1 MPVLIKFPGKDWTG
15 LNRHS
20 KRFSE
25 YSSMPCE
32 LKPRLVV
39 LYGSQ
44 KGQAQSI
51 AEGIAEEAEDH
62 GLVAELSCLNQN
74 EMYNLEKENAP
85 VVFIVSTTGD
95 GEPPDNALQFVKRIK
110 KKTLSTDHYKHLC
123 YAILALGDTNYANFC
138 NCGKTIER
146 RLQELGAKQFYAT
159 GYADDGVGLE
169 VVVDPWLEGLW
180 RAIKGA
186 LLKMA
191 SDRIAPLKGD
201 VGDSPRE
208 ICNSDISDIQLNI
221 LSLSDHQNFESI
233 RASVNTDSKYASAVS
248 ASASATQKAIS
259 DLRPAS
265 PVGSPGLAS
274 QSCGTAIVSTS
285 AMEKQT
291 GDAGFPHVA
300 MLASLTCS
308 LPPLSESSLNVPT
321 LPPPYLDVSLQD
333 VDIVEQIVGR
343 LNKETLHEVPIHR
356 VVQLTRGD
364 SVKRALLLELDISAY
379 PMMACQPGDSFDV
392 FCPNRAAEVEDMLH
406 RLGLQDQ
413 RNHHVHVSLK
423 KDPKKKGAQVPS
435 YIPQNISLLYLL
447 TWCLEIRSVPKKA
460 FLRALVEH
468 TGDSVQRRRLQE
480 LCSKQGTADYN
491 LYVRDPS
498 LSFLE
503 LLTAFPSCLP
513 PLSLLIGQ
521 NPCSYL
527 SQCSC
532 LKYPGRLHFVFNVVE
547 FPACSGRPAGRRGL
561 CTGWLFDLINPG
573 LVFPGKAECSGS
585 WALPKIH
592 VSLRPSCT
600 FRPPSDLSVPFI
612 MVGPGTGVAPFIGF
626 LQQREKERQE
636 NPEAVFGETWL
647 FFGCRHRDRDYLFRE
662 ELEGF
667 VSSSILTHLKVCFS
681 RDEQEQ
687 EQEEEEEEE
696 EEKKVTTLVARPRY
710 VQHNLLL
717 NSQYITEILL
727 KQNGYLYV
735 CGDAKNMAKDLN
747 DTLIEMIKRE
757 LQVDQLEA
765 MKRLAE
771 LREEK
776 RYLQDIWG

>member
-1 MPVLIKFPGKDWTG
+1 
-15 LNRHS
+15 
-20 KRFSE
+20 
-25 YSSMPCE
+25 MPCE
-32 LKPRLVV
+32 AKPRFVV

-62 GLVAELSCLNQN
+62 GLIAELSCLNQN
-74 EMYNLEKENAP
+74 EKYNLEKENAP

-123 YAILALGDTNYANFC
+123 YALLALGDTNYANFC

-169 VVVDPWLEGLW
+169 VVIDPWLEGLW
-180 RAIKGA
+180 KAIKGA
-186 LLKMA
+186 LSKMA
-191 SDRIAPLKGD
+191 SDTTAPVRGD
-201 VGDSPRE
+201 AGDSPKGTTDSY
-208 ICNSDISDIQLNI
+208 IQDVQLNL
-221 LSLSDHQNFESI
+221 LSLSDRQNCESVK
-233 RASVNTDSKYASAVS
+233 ASVDTDSKDASA
-248 ASASATQKAIS
+248 ASATQTAVC
-259 DLRPAS
+259 DLKPAS
-265 PVGSPGLAS
+265 PAKNPGLVS
-274 QSCGTAIVSTS
+274 RSHGTTSVSTS
-285 AMEKQT
+285 APETQT
-291 GDAGFPHVA
+291 GDAGVPHVPLA
-300 MLASLTCS
+300 ASLTCS
-308 LPPLSESSLNVPT
+308 LPPLSESSLNVPS

-333 VDIVEQIVGR
+333 VNSMEQIVGR
-343 LNKETLHEVPIHR
+343 LNEETVHEVLISR
-356 VVQLTRGD
+356 AVQLTRGD
-364 SVKRALLLELDISAY
+364 SVKTALFLEMDVSAY
-379 PMMACQPGDSFDV
+379 PTMAYQPGDAFDV
-392 FCPNRAAEVEDMLH
+392 FCPNRITEVEDLLH

-413 RNHHVHVSLK
+413 RNHLVHVSLK
-423 KDPKKKGAQVPS
+423 KDTKKKGAQVPS

-491 LYVRDPS
+491 LFVRDLS
-498 LSFLE
+498 LSLLE
-503 LLTAFPSCLP
+503 LLAAFPSCSP
-513 PLSLLIGQ
+513 PLSLLIEHLPKLQ
-521 NPCSYL
+521 PRPYSAA
-527 SQCSC
+527 SSC
-532 LKYPGRLHFVFNVVE
+532 LKHPGKLHFVFNVVE
-547 FPACSGRPAGRRGL
+547 FPACSGRPVGRRGL

-573 LVFPGKAECSGS
+573 LVYPGKAECSGS
-585 WALPKIH
+585 QTLPKIH
-592 VSLRPSCT
+592 VSLRSNCS
-600 FRPPSDLSVPFI
+600 FRPPCDPSVPFV

-626 LQQREKERQE
+626 LQQREKQRQE

-647 FFGCRHRDRDYLFRE
+647 FFGCRHRDGDYLFRE

-667 VSSSILTHLKVCFS
+667 VSSGVLNHLKVCFS
-681 RDEQEQ
+681 RDDPEQ
-687 EQEEEEEEE
+687 EQEEKE
-696 EEKKVTTLVARPRY
+696 VTTSVARPRY

-717 NSQYITEILL
+717 NSRCISEILL
-727 KQNGYLYV
+727 KQNGYVYV
-735 CGDAKNMAKDLN
+735 CGDAKNMAKDVN
-747 DTLIEMIKRE
+747 DALMEIIKTE

-765 MKRLAE
+765 MKRLAG

>member
-1 MPVLIKFPGKDWTG
+1 MLLLRAAALHNVGKVVLWQS
-15 LNRHS
+15 LCNLS
-20 KRFSE
+20 KPE
-25 YSSMPCE
+25 VCSMPCE
-32 LKPRLVV
+32 VKPRFVV

-51 AEGIAEEAEDH
+51 AEGIAEEAEGH

-74 EMYNLEKENAP
+74 EKYNLEKENAP

-110 KKTLSTDHYKHLC
+110 KKTLPNDHYKHLC
-123 YAILALGDTNYANFC
+123 YALLALGDTNYANFC

-146 RLQELGAKQFYAT
+146 HLQELGAKQFYAT

-180 RAIKGA
+180 KAIKAA
-186 LLKMA
+186 LSKMA
-191 SDRIAPLKGD
+191 SDRTAPSKGD
-201 VGDSPRE
+201 AGESPKETPDSYTP
-208 ICNSDISDIQLNI
+208 DVLLNL
-221 LSLSDHQNFESI
+221 LSLGDHQNCESI
-233 RASVNTDSKYASAVS
+233 KASVNTDSKYASAASSS
-248 ASASATQKAIS
+248 ASTTQTAVS

-265 PVGSPGLAS
+265 PAGSLGLAS
-274 QSCGTAIVSTS
+274 QSRGTASISTS
-285 AMEKQT
+285 APETQT
-291 GDAGFPHVA
+291 QDAGFPHLT
-300 MLASLTCS
+300 LAGSLTCS
-308 LPPLSESSLNVPT
+308 LPPLSESSLNVPA

-333 VDIVEQIVGR
+333 VGTMKQIVGQF
-343 LNKETLHEVPIHR
+343 NKETVHEVPIDR
-356 VVQLTRGD
+356 ALQLTSGD
-364 SVKRALLLELDISAY
+364 SVKTALLLELDISAY
-379 PMMACQPGDSFDV
+379 PTMAYQPGDSFDV
-392 FCPNRAAEVEDMLH
+392 FCPNKATEVDGMLH

-413 RNHHVHVSLK
+413 RNYHVHVSLK
-423 KDPKKKGAQVPS
+423 KDNKKKGAQVPS

-480 LCSKQGTADYN
+480 LCSKQGGADYN
-491 LYVRDPS
+491 QYVRDPS
-498 LSFLE
+498 LSVLE
-503 LLTAFPSCLP
+503 LLTAFPSCQP
-513 PLSLLIGQ
+513 PLSLLIEHLPKLQ
-521 NPCSYL
+521 PRPYSAA
-527 SQCSC
+527 SSR
-532 LKYPGRLHFVFNVVE
+532 LKHPGKLHFVFNVVE

-585 WALPKIH
+585 LTLPKIH
-592 VSLRPSCT
+592 VSLRPNCS
-600 FRPPSDLSVPFI
+600 FRPPSDPLVPFI

-626 LQQREKERQE
+626 LQQRENERQE

-667 VSSSILTHLKVCFS
+667 VCSGTLSHLKVCFS
-681 RDEQEQ
+681 RDDQ
-687 EQEEEEEEE
+687 EQEEGKE
-696 EEKKVTTLVARPRY
+696 VAPSVSRPRY

-717 NSQYITEILL
+717 NSQYVTEILL

-735 CGDAKNMAKDLN
+735 CGDAKNMAKDVN
-747 DTLIEMIKRE
+747 DTLIEMIKTE

-765 MKRLAE
+765 MKTLAG
-771 LREEK
+771 LREQK